1 MSFLEKKIKDNP
13 AFFDDQE
20 PVLGHKKRFV
30 DKLDSIEVQEIERGR
45 WSNWFRIAAV
55 AVVFIAVSFLVFKYS
70 IQDISGAVMR
80 EVVQIDFSNDIENV
94 FAYYESITNTKV
106 AQIDQLAV
114 NDIQA
119 QHIKTFAEKQLEN
132 LDATMAEIEKE
143 YVKNPENTMLK
154 AALVNN
160 KRKKAEIMDNIIK
173 QLGQAN
179 QPFDNIKI
187 MNP

>member
-1 MSFLEKKIKDNP
+1 MSFLEKKIIDNP

-20 PVLGHKKRFV
+20 PVMGHKRRFV
-30 DKLDSIEVQEIERGR
+30 DKLDHIEEQEIGRGR
-45 WSNWFRIAAV
+45 WSNWLRIAAV
-55 AVVFIAVSFLVFKYS
+55 AVVFIAASFLVFKYS

-94 FAYYESITNTKV
+94 FAYYESLTSTKV
-106 AQIDQLAV
+106 GQIEQLAV

-119 QHIKTFAEKQLEN
+119 KHIKSIAEKQLEN
-132 LDATMAEIEKE
+132 LDASLAEIEKE
-143 YVKNPENTMLK
+143 YVKNPENTRLK

-160 KRKKAEIMDNIIK
+160 KRKKAEIMDNILR
-173 QLGQAN
+173 QLDQAN
-179 QPFDNIKI
+179 QPLDNSKI